1 MCKTKMLKYKY
12 IKNYNLYVQTMSLT
26 PPPPLP
32 EKTNK
37 QNTKHKTKPKTK
49 MLRLKG
55 VKDIKKYIYE

>member
-26 PPPPLP
+26 PPLP

-55 VKDIKKYIYE
+55 VKDIKKYIYV